1 MILSSTLT
9 KTSLLTALLMGVH
22 VGQGDAK
29 SDASLLVAHHR
40 VLQSISAPPR
50 KLLHQGSESN
60 GKACSICYGGVKPH
74 HPNRELALLG
84 DEDEAGIGS
93 SGDNSTLVQSPLS
106 CSSYGTTFLS
116 QLFPDD
122 PSCRAFQGSAADI
135 CGCPRP
141 PSICTICDYGVP
153 SANPDNTLPIGTV
166 GNSAPLSCSDWDAT
180 SAALH
185 FEGSPEC
192 DATRKAA
199 LEYCGCPQPCHLCG
213 EGYRLANPMEHVDD
227 VQGLVSAIIGLPDD
241 EDDYPTCRD
250 AENAAAI
257 ASAAFSTLEA
267 SSPYAE
273 DVFDKDGGD
282 LSIFAGV
289 SSTCELYKS
298 VYGSTCSC
306 IELPEMVTAAPFVK
320 MAVFDKD
327 GGGLSIFAGVSNTCE
342 LYKSVYGSTCS
353 CIELPE
359 MRDGCNLCENG
370 LADPSKKITVDL
382 DGISATTTCGNTD
395 SLAFL
400 GVGTDICSQISALDC
415 PCLDDGV
422 VASGRASVISATSE
436 ASSASSRL
444 DDPIGTSLMVCA
456 VIVVFAALV

>member
-9 KTSLLTALLMGVH
+9 KTSLLTALLVGVH

-289 SSTCELYKS
+289 S
-298 VYGSTCSC
+298 
-306 IELPEMVTAAPFVK
+306 
-320 MAVFDKD
+320 
-327 GGGLSIFAGVSNTCE
+327 NTCE

-436 ASSASSRL
+436 ASSAASRL